1 MSEEVRYA
9 ETASSWGTRGPK
21 CRQPDSSP
29 ALPFAFPK
37 SRAPGASSID
47 VRPRPRIRLA
57 LLAAVAAL
65 TVALPL
71 GQVLRDQQDELQR
84 IASRRAALDPL
95 VRAVDLQRGLLAHR
109 DVAGQVLRGRS
120 AAEPERRVRQGDVDD
135 RMMTLAVSL
144 TAGPWDRALRESDVM
159 RDDWHALALRIG
171 ARRIAADDSDTGH
184 RLLVEQLLVVVDI
197 LDAAR
202 NVGVADERA
211 ADALAALHGLPR
223 QALVQA
229 QRAERGWATTL
240 QHFDAQVLAAARELG
255 DARERVESQRRRL
268 LAAIAALGIFGLLL
282 ALPLLRRRPDGSP
295 PPVAEDEPAARAPDK
310 HALAAVLFDRL
321 RDGSPTA
328 SDDTAQR

>member
-1 MSEEVRYA
+1 M
-9 ETASSWGTRGPK
+9 P
-21 CRQPDSSP
+21 SP
-29 ALPFAFPK
+29 APT
-37 SRAPGASSID
+37 PGPAA
-47 VRPRPRIRLA
+47 PRPRFRLA

-71 GQVLRDQQDELQR
+71 GQVLRDQQAELQR

-109 DVAGQVLRGRS
+109 DVAGQVLRGRG
-120 AAEPERRVRQGDVDD
+120 AAEPVRRVRQGEVDD

-144 TAGPWDRALRESDVM
+144 TAGPWDRALHETDVM

-202 NVGVADERA
+202 NVGVADAAA

-223 QALVQA
+223 QALVEA
-229 QRAERGWATTL
+229 QRAEGGWAATL
-240 QHFDAQVLAAARELG
+240 QHFDAQVQAAARELG
-255 DARERVESQRRRL
+255 AARERIESTRQRL
-268 LAAIAALGIFGLLL
+268 LAATAALALFGGLL
-282 ALPLLRRRPDGSP
+282 ALPLRRRPSEAP
-295 PPVAEDEPAARAPDK
+295 PPAPDEPPALRQPDK
-310 HALAAVLFDRL
+310 HEVAAGLFDRL
-321 RDGSPTA
+321 RDGTPAS
-328 SDDTAQR
+328 SDDAPQR